1 MSKEP
6 EPAASLLSTGTRP
19 ISHMHWL
26 GLIARFR
33 VSSASALASAAAG
46 SSIREFITFAIL
58 LTVFA
63 PF

>member
-1 MSKEP
+1 
-6 EPAASLLSTGTRP
+6 
-19 ISHMHWL
+19 MHWL

-33 VSSASALASAAAG
+33 VSSASALASAAG

-63 PF
+63 PL